1 MSQKAENLLNLA
13 LDATSE
19 EREKSL
25 ELEVG
30 YQPLDQEWDL
40 IIKYSG
46 NLEAVRE
53 IASSVTELSNE
64 YAILT
69 VPESRIEQLAQIPEI
84 EYIEKPK
91 RLFFEAANGKRVSC
105 ILPVQTAP
113 LKLFGAGILTAVIDS
128 GIDYSHPDFRN
139 TDGSTRI
146 RALWDQSIAGNPPEV
161 FSGNGIYAGSD
172 QCGTSGT
179 DKSQA
184 GAGCTKSGCVG
195 ARDFCCRNCSRKRKR
210 KCRWYLCGS
219 RTGE

>member
-69 VPESRIEQLAQIPEI
+69 VPESRIEQLMRVPQI
-84 EYIEKPK
+84 EYIEKPNGCFLK
-91 RLFFEAANGKRVSC
+91 RLTEREHPVFFRYRQ
-105 ILPVQTAP
+105 L
-113 LKLFGAGILTAVIDS
+113 
-128 GIDYSHPDFRN
+128 R
-139 TDGSTRI
+139 
-146 RALWDQSIAGNPPEV
+146 
-161 FSGNGIYAGSD
+161 
-172 QCGTSGT
+172 
-179 DKSQA
+179 
-184 GAGCTKSGCVG
+184 
-195 ARDFCCRNCSRKRKR
+195 
-210 KCRWYLCGS
+210 
-219 RTGE
+219 

>member
-69 VPESRIEQLAQIPEI
+69 VPESRIEHRFRRLNILRSRNGCFL
-84 EYIEKPK
+84 K
-91 RLFFEAANGKRVSC
+91 RRTEREFPAFFRYK
-105 ILPVQTAP
+105 Q
-113 LKLFGAGILTAVIDS
+113 
-128 GIDYSHPDFRN
+128 HP
-139 TDGSTRI
+139 
-146 RALWDQSIAGNPPEV
+146 
-161 FSGNGIYAGSD
+161 
-172 QCGTSGT
+172 
-179 DKSQA
+179 
-184 GAGCTKSGCVG
+184 
-195 ARDFCCRNCSRKRKR
+195 
-210 KCRWYLCGS
+210 
-219 RTGE
+219 

>member
-69 VPESRIEQLAQIPEI
+69 VPESRIEQLMRRSNTLKNQNGCFL
-84 EYIEKPK
+84 K
-91 RLFFEAANGKRVSC
+91 RLTEREHPVFFRYRQ
-105 ILPVQTAP
+105 L
-113 LKLFGAGILTAVIDS
+113 
-128 GIDYSHPDFRN
+128 R
-139 TDGSTRI
+139 
-146 RALWDQSIAGNPPEV
+146 
-161 FSGNGIYAGSD
+161 
-172 QCGTSGT
+172 
-179 DKSQA
+179 
-184 GAGCTKSGCVG
+184 
-195 ARDFCCRNCSRKRKR
+195 
-210 KCRWYLCGS
+210 
-219 RTGE
+219 